1 MSSEAAVAG
10 EEEITEHKMGMR
22 HSEFAITFLSEGEN
36 LVDRGDVIQA
46 SEKRYKAAEEAIKG
60 RARIHAHAKDV
71 YAEAERRGRWNT
83 TLLFK
88 AARISLLGKEIRHYW
103 DSAWTLHVEGFHE
116 AKLDLEEVK
125 ERLEDVKRLVGGS
138 KS

>member
-1 MSSEAAVAG
+1 MSSEVAR
-10 EEEITEHKMGMR
+10 EEITEHKIGMR
-22 HSEFAITFLSEGEN
+22 HSELAIRFLREGED

-46 SEKRYKAAEEAIKG
+46 SEKLYKAAEEAIKEQAG
-60 RARIHAHAKDV
+60 IHAHAKDV

-88 AARISLLGKEIRHYW
+88 AARILGKEIRHYW

-125 ERLEDVKRLVGGS
+125 ERLEDIKRLVGSS
-138 KS
+138 KSW

>member
-1 MSSEAAVAG
+1 
-10 EEEITEHKMGMR
+10 MR
-22 HSEFAITFLSEGEN
+22 HSELAIKFLREGED
-36 LVDRGDVIQA
+36 LVDRGDAIQA
-46 SEKRYKAAEEAIKG
+46 SEKLYKAAEEAIKEQ
-60 RARIHAHAKDV
+60 ARIHADAKDV

-88 AARISLLGKEIRHYW
+88 AARILGREIRHYW

-125 ERLEDVKRLVGGS
+125 ERLEDVKKLVGS
-138 KS
+138 MKS

>member
-1 MSSEAAVAG
+1 
-10 EEEITEHKMGMR
+10 MR
-22 HSEFAITFLSEGEN
+22 HSELAIKFLREGED
-36 LVDRGDVIQA
+36 LVDRGDAIQA
-46 SEKRYKAAEEAIKG
+46 SEKLYKAAEEVIKG
-60 RARIHAHAKDV
+60 QARIHADAKDV

-88 AARISLLGKEIRHYW
+88 AARILGREIRHYW

-125 ERLEDVKRLVGGS
+125 ERLEDVKKLVGS
-138 KS
+138 MKS

>member
-1 MSSEAAVAG
+1 MSSSLEAAG
-10 EEEITEHKMGMR
+10 EEITEHEEGMR
-22 HSEFAITFLSEGEN
+22 HSELAIKFLREGED
-36 LVDRGDVIQA
+36 LVDRGDAIQA
-46 SEKRYKAAEEAIKG
+46 SEKLYKAAEEAIKG
-60 RARIHAHAKDV
+60 QARIHADAKDV

-88 AARISLLGKEIRHYW
+88 AARILGREIRHYW

-125 ERLEDVKRLVGGS
+125 ERLEDVKKLVGS
-138 KS
+138 MKS

>member
-1 MSSEAAVAG
+1 MSSEAAG
-10 EEEITEHKMGMR
+10 EEAITEHEMGIR
-22 HSEFAITFLSEGEN
+22 HSELAIKFLREGEN

-46 SEKRYKAAEEAIKG
+46 SEKLYKTAEEAVKG
-60 RARIHAHAKDV
+60 QARIHALAKDV

-88 AARISLLGKEIRHYW
+88 AARVLGKEIRHYW

-125 ERLEDVKRLVGGS
+125 ERLEDVKRLVSAS
-138 KS
+138 KI

>member
-60 RARIHAHAKDV
+60 RARI
-71 YAEAERRGRWNT
+71 
-83 TLLFK
+83 
-88 AARISLLGKEIRHYW
+88 SLLGKEIRHYW